1 MGLDLMKLLKAWIHV
16 DAQELL
22 ILRGN
27 AGEPK
32 KRITIPLYE
41 RNTVRVQPT
50 VRKFRSHLH
59 KPAQQK
65 PL

>member
-1 MGLDLMKLLKAWIHV
+1 MKLLKAWIHV

-59 KPAQQK
+59 KPA
-65 PL
+65 